1 MTFRSKLAGMAKI
14 SFLLLLFAAAL
25 AVTACASSEPESKTI
40 TLELS
45 NAGLSPSAITIA
57 AGQPVELQVDN
68 RTGAAH
74 ELAVAD
80 IPLVTTGSAEHNM
93 AGMSDSMGDMAAM
106 PPIHMMVGA
115 GEKQSLRFTP
125 SKAGRY
131 EFTCLTPGH
140 EEHGVLTVTNG

>member
-1 MTFRSKLAGMAKI
+1 MTFPSNKT
-14 SFLLLLFAAAL
+14 SFARASYWIVL
-25 AVTACASSEPESKTI
+25 AVALLVAACADSGAESKPV

-45 NAGLSPSAITIA
+45 DAGLSPSAISVA
-57 AGQPVELQVDN
+57 AGQPVELLVDN

-80 IPLVTTGSAEHNM
+80 IPLVMTGSAEHNM
-93 AGMSDSMGDMAAM
+93 AGMSGGMGDMGAM

-115 GEKQSLRFTP
+115 GEKQSLMFTP

-140 EEHGVLTVTNG
+140 EEHGVLTVTND